1 MRDTFIVLNSF
12 IHDMATGVWVAV
24 LLVMYIISGRS
35 GEIIS
40 IPQGQAFVS
49 GRMANLWMVSL
60 VSVAVVTVTGII
72 RGLTFK
78 YYGWTGDVA
87 KGRKRLLMIKHIMM
101 GVVVIVGLYLQYV
114 LAVSG

>member
-1 MRDTFIVLNSF
+1 MRDTLITINSF
-12 IHDMATGVWVAV
+12 IHDMATGVWLAV

-35 GEIIS
+35 GEITS

-49 GRMANLWMVSL
+49 GLMANLWTASL
-60 VSVAVVTVTGII
+60 VSLAVIAVTGII

-87 KGRKRLLMIKHIMM
+87 KGRKHLLMIKHIIL
-101 GVVVIVGLYLQYV
+101 GVVFALGLYLQYV
-114 LAVSG
+114 LAASG